1 MNSFTHVDGKDCG
14 RVVFY
19 GLSTCVWCK
28 KTRRLLDDLGVAY
41 DYVYIDLLD
50 SEEQERA
57 MAEVRRWNP
66 NESFPTLVFNESNCV
81 LGFDENGIRR
91 AVGQ

>member
-1 MNSFTHVDGKDCG
+1 MVKFSHVHGKDCG
-14 RVVFY
+14 KVVFY

-41 DYVYIDLLD
+41 DYVYVDLL
-50 SEEQERA
+50 EGEAQEKA

-66 NESFPTLVFNESNCV
+66 NESFPTVVFADSSCV
-81 LGFDENGIRR
+81 LGFDEEKIRK
-91 AVGQ
+91 AVGA

>member
-1 MNSFTHVDGKDCG
+1 MKSFTHVDGKDCG

-28 KTRRLLDDLGVAY
+28 RTRRLLDDLGVAY
-41 DYVYIDLLD
+41 DYVYVDLLAG
-50 SEEQERA
+50 EEQEQA

-66 NESFPTLVFNESNCV
+66 NESFPTLVFNESNCI
-81 LGFDENGIRR
+81 LGFDENAIRR
-91 AVGQ
+91 AVGK